1 MNAEDAAP
9 ARKDSSAARP
19 RNTTSKPPTA
29 RWSAIIET
37 MPDMCEVYCCT
48 ARKPPA
54 LTAPATKVST

>member
-9 ARKDSSAARP
+9 ARKDSSRCGLQHHQQ
-19 RNTTSKPPTA
+19 TA
-29 RWSAIIET
+29 HRQVSAIIET

-54 LTAPATKVST
+54 LTAPATKVSL

>member
-1 MNAEDAAP
+1 MIMNAEDAAP
-9 ARKDSSAARP
+9 ARNDSSAAG

-54 LTAPATKVST
+54 LTAPATKVA

>member
-9 ARKDSSAARP
+9 ARKQRRQAC
-19 RNTTSKPPTA
+19 NTTSKPPTA